1 MSSGNDDAS
10 KPGRCLFLVTSF
22 YGSAIYLFACVKRV
36 ICATM
41 CITGVRMEM
50 GDTNDNS
57 N

>member
-10 KPGRCLFLVTSF
+10 KPGRYLFLVASF

-41 CITGVRMEM
+41 CITSVRMEM